1 MVQTKRVITTL
12 IAVVAIMAST
22 MIARPVYAPINGV
35 PINGAHPGER
45 QGNDN
50 SQGN

>member
-1 MVQTKRVITTL
+1 MVQTKRGLVITTL

-22 MIARPVYAPINGV
+22 MIARPVYAPING
-35 PINGAHPGER
+35 AHPGER